1 MTAELIVVIA
11 IVAAAAVFFV
21 IKAVRLF
28 RGEKPSCCDGGK
40 QGKGRC
46 SRCKQSG

>member
-1 MTAELIVVIA
+1 VAA

-28 RGEKPSCCDGGK
+28 RGDKPSCCGK
-40 QGKGRC
+40 QGNARC
-46 SRCKQSG
+46 SRCRQGVMRNAP